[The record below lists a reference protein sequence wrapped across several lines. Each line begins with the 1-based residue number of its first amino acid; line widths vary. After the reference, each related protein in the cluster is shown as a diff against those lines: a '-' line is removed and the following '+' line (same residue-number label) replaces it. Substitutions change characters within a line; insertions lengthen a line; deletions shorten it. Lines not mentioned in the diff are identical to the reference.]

1 MITNNKKRKLIKLL
15 NRMIKYVNKKNIQ
28 MGGSCPGT
36 GANCIVP
43 NVTYTTNQTVN
54 AIQQFYGLIQ
64 DVITFVP
71 DINAQMGK
79 VGGPMIA

>member
-1 MITNNKKRKLIKLL
+1 M
-15 NRMIKYVNKKNIQ
+15 MKYVEQYRRQN
-28 MGGSCPGT
+28 GGSCPGT
-36 GANCIVP
+36 GAGCVP
-43 NVTYTTNQTVN
+43 ANVTYTTNQTVG
-54 AIQQFYGLIQ
+54 AIQQFYGLIK